1 MFRTMEKILSDW
13 LTDSL
18 NVMIC
23 TENVNVSSEIIKG
36 IGKYPTFKV
45 HRVATE
51 RVLDLYFS
59 QNVEWHCIIID
70 NDISFFKKVN
80 QYLMNSNKWLP
91 VIILGGNI
99 PMDYGK
105 QMHKEDISIYKH
117 AYFNQVDRTCGLF
130 VELCSKA
137 NINRLFSKILA
148 NSLKRV
154 LFTKVPDKK
163 INSIANSLFMIN
175 PITVVE
181 WANDNEVSTR
191 KMQRIL
197 KGFTDQTPKKLVS
210 IYHAYRMAF
219 ANVDP
224 VGNLDCEVFTAH
236 QLNKSNKNRFLE
248 YVLSRRSS
256 LLKGI
261 AA

>member
-1 MFRTMEKILSDW
+1 MFGAMEKILSDW

-18 NVMIC
+18 NVMVC
-23 TENVNVSSEIIKG
+23 TENANVSSEIIKG

-45 HRVATE
+45 HRAATE
-51 RVLDLYFS
+51 KMLDLYFS

-70 NDISFFKKVN
+70 NDISFFKEVN
-80 QYLMNSNKWLP
+80 QYLVNSNKWLP
-91 VIILGGNI
+91 VIILGGFI
-99 PMDYGK
+99 STEYSK
-105 QMHKEDISIYKH
+105 LMHKEDISIYKQ
-117 AYFNQVDRTCGLF
+117 AYFNDADRTSGLF
-130 VELCSKA
+130 VELCSKSSA
-137 NINRLFSKILA
+137 NRLLSKILA
-148 NSLKRV
+148 NSLKKV

-163 INSIANSLFMIN
+163 INSVINSLFMRN

-181 WANDNEVSTR
+181 WADHYGVSTR

-197 KGFTDQTPKKLVS
+197 KGFTDQTPKKLIS

-219 ANVDP
+219 ANVEP
-224 VGNLDCEVFTAH
+224 LGNLDCEVFTAH
-236 QLNKSNKNRFLE
+236 YLNKSNKSRFLE

-256 LLKGI
+256 LLKSV